1 MNSEKIVSI
10 NPATKEVI
18 GSVQVNTI
26 ESLDTVFK
34 QARTG
39 ADEWSRL
46 RLTQRARKIR
56 LVRKNLVAHLDEL
69 SALIA
74 AETGK
79 THWDGF
85 LEVFTTVEHMRHVG
99 RRGPEYL
106 RTELRSSGLL
116 INKKCYVNYNPHGVV
131 GVISPWN
138 YPLILTASPVIE
150 ALMAGNAVVLK
161 PSEFTPLTCQLMTN
175 LFHEAGIPDNVLQ
188 TIYGY
193 GDIGAELVK
202 NSQTDMICFT
212 GSVEV
217 GKKIASACADNL
229 KPVVL
234 ELGGKDPMIVLEDA
248 NLKRAAGAA
257 VWGGFSNCG
266 QTCISVERIYVVEN
280 VADEFINLVKTMT
293 DSLTTG
299 HDKDLDDIG
308 ALVNKQQQ
316 EKVLGQIKEA
326 MVSGAKT
333 FSGGED
339 LSTLGGYFIKPVVL
353 EVHDDQSDIMQKETF
368 GPEICIMRVKNEE
381 EAIERA
387 NSTGYGLSASVFT
400 KKKKHGQLIARKIRS
415 GSVCVNDVI
424 TNYIIPDLPFGGV
437 GISGIG
443 RVHGQEGL
451 RSFSQ
456 VQAVL
461 VDRFGMK
468 KEPWWYP
475 LNQFIQSIFRGFTKL
490 FYG

>member
-1 MNSEKIVSI
+1 
-10 NPATKEVI
+10 
-18 GSVQVNTI
+18 
-26 ESLDTVFK
+26 
-34 QARTG
+34 
-39 ADEWSRL
+39 
-46 RLTQRARKIR
+46 
-56 LVRKNLVAHLDEL
+56 
-69 SALIA
+69 
-74 AETGK
+74 
-79 THWDGF
+79 
-85 LEVFTTVEHMRHVG
+85 
-99 RRGPEYL
+99 
-106 RTELRSSGLL
+106 
-116 INKKCYVNYNPHGVV
+116 
-131 GVISPWN
+131 
-138 YPLILTASPVIE
+138 
-150 ALMAGNAVVLK
+150 
-161 PSEFTPLTCQLMTN
+161 
-175 LFHEAGIPDNVLQ
+175 
-188 TIYGY
+188 
-193 GDIGAELVK
+193 
-202 NSQTDMICFT
+202 
-212 GSVEV
+212 
-217 GKKIASACADNL
+217 
-229 KPVVL
+229 
-234 ELGGKDPMIVLEDA
+234 MIVLEDA

-468 KEPWWYP
+468 KN
-475 LNQFIQSIFRGFTKL
+475 LGGIH
-490 FYG
+490 